1 MILPAL
7 GEETRKLIYHYNN
20 ENEKVGYRG
29 NVSVDSFNTETRV
42 KKSFN

>member
-20 ENEKVGYRG
+20 ENEKV
-29 NVSVDSFNTETRV
+29 SVDSFNTETRV